1 MMGVAST
8 CSPPR
13 LPGGGMP
20 FPQGPGQ
27 DRDFIRVQPSGIHG
41 TGVFAKRKIPKGTR
55 VLEYAGRRLAKVELL
70 AAAGRGER
78 KLTYVLN
85 LDEDTAIDGAE
96 QGNDARFVN
105 HSCEPNCEVY
115 IFDGTPY
122 LYAMQDIPAEAE
134 LTFDYQLQSVSSV
147 RLSRALSREL
157 FPCHCGAPTC
167 RGTLVAAPKKRV
179 GSARQTQAKA
189 TPPQG

>member
-1 MMGVAST
+1 
-8 CSPPR
+8 
-13 LPGGGMP
+13 MP
-20 FPQGPGQ
+20 NLKGSGQ
-27 DRDFIRVQPSGIHG
+27 DRDFIRLQDSDIHG
-41 TGVFAKRKIPKGTR
+41 TGVFAKRTIPKGTR
-55 VLEYAGRRLAKVELL
+55 VIEYAGRRWAKADLL

-85 LDEDTAIDGAE
+85 LDDERAIDGAE
-96 QGNDARFVN
+96 GGNDARFVN

-179 GSARQTQAKA
+179 RSARQTQAKA
-189 TPPQG
+189 SPPQG